1 MKYDNSRAFEKH
13 LEGAAPN
20 HFSRLYLILG
30 KDLVEQREAVESTLK
45 ALQPSSQALEFALK
59 TMDGAQLTLDE
70 LLSDLYS
77 NTFFADQRIFWIQHA
92 DKLKKTL
99 VDALEKYFARI
110 SSSQYLILTAPGWMK
125 QTNFYKAVEKEG
137 VILEIAEPKP
147 WEKEKRLVEWAT
159 KQLSGK
165 RKVISYQT
173 CQALVKQ
180 TGLDSSLL
188 AQELEKLL
196 CYVGDRPEITSQDII
211 KICNYQPSDT
221 VWQLGEAIFRRDAA
235 ASIHIV
241 HSLLM
246 DGQPLLPLLRQIRSQ
261 FQTQFQICLLL
272 AQGKTAQEAVLDFPY
287 LKGNLLDRTIQQ
299 AQRYGLESFRQG
311 LLAIDAAEMR
321 AKNSQVDEKLLIEL
335 LMIHLTRTDEFYE

>member
-30 KDLVEQREAVESTLK
+30 KDPVEQREAVECTLK
-45 ALQPSSQALEFALK
+45 ALQPSLQAREFALK
-59 TMDGAQLTLDE
+59 IMDGNQLTLDV

-92 DKLKKTL
+92 DKLKKNL
-99 VDALEKYFARI
+99 IEALEKYFARI
-110 SSSQYLILTAPGWMK
+110 SSSQYLILTAPSWMK

-137 VILEIAEPKP
+137 VILEMAEPKP
-147 WEKEKRLVEWAT
+147 WEKEKRLVDWAT
-159 KQLSGK
+159 KQLAAK
-165 RKVISYQT
+165 RKVISYQV

-180 TGLDSSLL
+180 TGLDSLL
-188 AQELEKLL
+188 LDQELEKLL
-196 CYVGDRPEITSQDII
+196 CYIGERPEITIQDIV

-235 ASIHIV
+235 ASIHMAY
-241 HSLLM
+241 SMQM

-261 FQTQFQICLLL
+261 FQTQFHVCLLL
-272 AQGKTAQEAVLDFPY
+272 AQGKTSQEVALEFPY
-287 LKGNLLDRTIQQ
+287 LKGNLLDRTMQQ

-311 LLAIDAAEMR
+311 LLAIDATEMR
-321 AKNSQVDEKLLIEL
+321 AKNSQVDEKLLMEL